1 MVLVVLSV
9 LVNARDTIRIL
20 APIEWIIKI
29 NTGIVPEL
37 LFVFSYGSGVFPL
50 CHAKVKLAKE
60 KKALKEKCEM
70 QEQAAMD
77 SLERMSIA
85 DVNIARMYSP
95 LKIKGKNIVPRKQF

>member
-1 MVLVVLSV
+1 M
-9 LVNARDTIRIL
+9 A
-20 APIEWIIKI
+20 A
-29 NTGIVPEL
+29 
-37 LFVFSYGSGVFPL
+37 VFFPL

-70 QEQAAMD
+70 PEQAAMD

-85 DVNIARMYSP
+85 DVNIARMYWP

>member
-1 MVLVVLSV
+1 MP
-9 LVNARDTIRIL
+9 A
-20 APIEWIIKI
+20 
-29 NTGIVPEL
+29 L

-77 SLERMSIA
+77 SLERMSMA
-85 DVNIARMYSP
+85 DVNISRMYSP
-95 LKIKGKNIVPRKQF
+95 

>member
-1 MVLVVLSV
+1 MAAVFVL
-9 LVNARDTIRIL
+9 
-20 APIEWIIKI
+20 
-29 NTGIVPEL
+29 
-37 LFVFSYGSGVFPL
+37 L

>member
-1 MVLVVLSV
+1 M
-9 LVNARDTIRIL
+9 A
-20 APIEWIIKI
+20 A
-29 NTGIVPEL
+29 
-37 LFVFSYGSGVFPL
+37 VFFPL
-50 CHAKVKLAKE
+50 CHAEVKLAKE

-95 LKIKGKNIVPRKQF
+95 LKIKGKNIVPRRQF

>member
-1 MVLVVLSV
+1 M
-9 LVNARDTIRIL
+9 A
-20 APIEWIIKI
+20 A
-29 NTGIVPEL
+29 
-37 LFVFSYGSGVFPL
+37 VFFPL

>member
-1 MVLVVLSV
+1 M
-9 LVNARDTIRIL
+9 A
-20 APIEWIIKI
+20 A
-29 NTGIVPEL
+29 
-37 LFVFSYGSGVFPL
+37 VFFLL

>member
-1 MVLVVLSV
+1 MVAVFVL
-9 LVNARDTIRIL
+9 
-20 APIEWIIKI
+20 
-29 NTGIVPEL
+29 
-37 LFVFSYGSGVFPL
+37 L

-85 DVNIARMYSP
+85 DVNIARMCSP

>member
-1 MVLVVLSV
+1 M
-9 LVNARDTIRIL
+9 A
-20 APIEWIIKI
+20 A
-29 NTGIVPEL
+29 
-37 LFVFSYGSGVFPL
+37 VFFLL

-95 LKIKGKNIVPRKQF
+95 LK

>member
-1 MVLVVLSV
+1 M
-9 LVNARDTIRIL
+9 A
-20 APIEWIIKI
+20 A
-29 NTGIVPEL
+29 
-37 LFVFSYGSGVFPL
+37 VFFPL

-85 DVNIARMYSP
+85 DVNVARMYSP
-95 LKIKGKNIVPRKQF
+95 LKIKVKNIVPRKQF

>member
-1 MVLVVLSV
+1 MVAVFVL
-9 LVNARDTIRIL
+9 
-20 APIEWIIKI
+20 
-29 NTGIVPEL
+29 
-37 LFVFSYGSGVFPL
+37 L